1 MRLETVG
8 EVVRWQQA
16 YASASPEP
24 LEIMFHGGEP
34 LLAGVEFY
42 RNALPALREGIS
54 PRLLRFGIQS
64 NLWLLTDELCEMFGE
79 YGVAI
84 GTSLDG
90 PEQINDAQ
98 RGRGYFRRTMD
109 GIELARRHGLEAG
122 CICTFTALS
131 APRAGEIFDFFLKE
145 GLNFSIHAAL
155 SPMRETTGPR
165 AAGWHLTPHAHG
177 ELLVGLLERYLANL
191 SHLRISTFDS
201 MCRSLSAGHGGIC
214 TFTDCLGDYLT
225 VGPDGTIYPCQRFVG
240 LADFRLG
247 NAAELPDQVELARTP
262 TWRVFAERQ
271 EQIAEEC
278 GDCAHLAYCRGGC
291 PYNTLAANGGRFNGR
306 LRDPHCD
313 SYRRFFSYAS
323 ERALQEVFSP
333 ENLEAVVERPEP
345 GRGLLRRG
353 RLITLLRDQTHPYE
367 VRRTARRLAAAVV
380 LAVVKK
386 FNTKEST
393 RDTKVGGNLTARK
406 AAEKFQELG
415 LTEDVE
421 RAERGMRA
429 LQEALEGNHAP
440 LHKLYLHI
448 TLACPLHCAHCYASA
463 GSAPGEAYFS
473 VEETARLCR
482 QAARLGFKKLIL
494 TGGAPLVHPQR
505 ERLLETLGLLRGE
518 SRPALTTLC
527 TSLAVPMD
535 EKLARRLANS
545 AGKIAVSVDGDH
557 MTHDARRGE
566 GSYELMVS
574 NLRLLNNLRLLKAQN
589 GSARISLSARLSVEQ
604 IHGEAGRSVQALA
617 NGLGLGQVKFRPVQ
631 PLGRAL
637 ESGME
642 CPPEPWWGHMDPLD
656 VIAEGY
662 SPKASCGIG
671 QSLCVE
677 PDGSAYPCYA
687 WTGPKGY
694 LGNVKEAGGL
704 EAVVDSPTFR
714 ELSAHTVDSNPRC
727 RGCLLR
733 YLCGGACRSWN
744 RQEPAAQSD
753 LDAAP
758 VDCARLYGRARNL
771 LLSALD
777 LLEVPLERWLEV
789 GLPLPESPPEL
800 HEGW

>member
-1 MRLETVG
+1 MRLETVA

-16 YASASPEP
+16 YAGELPEL

-34 LLAGVEFY
+34 LLASADFY
-42 RNALPALREGIS
+42 RRALPILREGLA
-54 PRLLRFGIQS
+54 PRPLRFGIQS
-64 NLWLLTDELCEMFGE
+64 NLWLLTDELCELFRE
-79 YGVAI
+79 HGVSI

-90 PEQINDAQ
+90 PEAINDAQ
-98 RGRGYFRRTMD
+98 RGQGYFRRTVA
-109 GIELARRHGLEAG
+109 GIERARRHGLEAG
-122 CICTFTALS
+122 CICTFTASS

-155 SPMRETTGPR
+155 PPMGKPTNPS
-165 AAGWHLTPHAHG
+165 ADGWHLTPHDHG
-177 ELLVGLLERYLANL
+177 ELLVGLLERYLENL
-191 SHLRISTFDS
+191 KRVRISTLDS

-214 TFTDCLGDYLT
+214 TFTDCLGEYLA

-247 NAAELPDQVELARTP
+247 NVAEMPSRQELAATP
-262 TWRVFAERQ
+262 TWQAFAERQ
-271 EQIAEEC
+271 KRIEEEC

-291 PYNTLAANGGRFNGR
+291 PYNTLAANDGGR
-306 LRDPHCD
+306 LRDPHCE
-313 SYRRFFSYAS
+313 SYRRFFSYAND
-323 ERALQEVFSP
+323 RALQEVFSP
-333 ENLEAVVERPEP
+333 ENLEAVVERPEA

-353 RLITLLRDQTHPYE
+353 RLIRLMGDQPHPYE

-380 LAVVKK
+380 LAEVKK
-386 FNTKEST
+386 FNTK
-393 RDTKVGGNLTARK
+393 DTKVGGNLTARK
-406 AAEKFQELG
+406 AAEKFQELS
-415 LTEDVE
+415 LSEDVE

-429 LQEALEGNHAP
+429 LQQVLEGNQAP
-440 LHKLYLHI
+440 LHKLYLHL
-448 TLACPLHCAHCYASA
+448 TLACPLHCAHCYAEA
-463 GSAPGEAYFS
+463 GSASGNAYFS
-473 VEETARLCR
+473 VEETVRLCR
-482 QAARLGFKKLIL
+482 QAARLGFKLIL
-494 TGGAPLVHPQR
+494 TGGEPLVHPQR
-505 ERLLETLGLLRGE
+505 EQLLETLGDLRGE
-518 SRPALTTLC
+518 LRPMLTTLC
-527 TSLAVPMD
+527 TSMAVPLD
-535 EKLARRLANS
+535 EKLAQRLANS
-545 AGKIAVSVDGDH
+545 AGKIAVSVDGDRL
-557 MTHDARRGE
+557 MHDARRGK
-566 GSYELMVS
+566 GSYELMLS
-574 NLRLLNNLRLLKAQN
+574 NLRSLNNLRLLREQS
-589 GSARISLSARLSVEQ
+589 GRARIALSARLSVEQ
-604 IHGEAGRSVQALA
+604 IYGEAGRSVQALA
-617 NGLGLGQVKFRPVQ
+617 NELGLGQVKFRPVQ

-642 CPPEPWWGHMDPLD
+642 CPPEHWWGHMDPSE

-704 EAVVDSPTFR
+704 EAVVNSPAFR

-744 RQEPAAQSD
+744 RQKPESQND

-758 VDCARLYGRARNL
+758 DDCSRLYERSREL

-777 LLEVPLERWLEV
+777 LLDVPLDRWLEV
-789 GLPLPESPPEL
+789 GLPLPENPPEL
-800 HEGW
+800 LEGW